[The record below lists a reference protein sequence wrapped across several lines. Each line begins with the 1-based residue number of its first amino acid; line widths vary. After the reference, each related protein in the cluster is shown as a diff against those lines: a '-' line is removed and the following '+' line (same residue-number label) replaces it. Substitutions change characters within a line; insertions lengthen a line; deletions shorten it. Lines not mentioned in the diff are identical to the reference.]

1 MATFMTTAFTAP
13 DRRKKVVTYGK
24 SSRPTP
30 APTSTSEPPSPD
42 RPRKQGITPHITSK
56 EDEAGRQ
63 NGNRKGPSRAATTSP
78 DIFDVPSE
86 DEFSAYSARAP
97 KKPLLKRRVPTEE
110 PGVVPANV
118 GALKTGKA
126 LGNTSASSRKA
137 EPARSAA
144 PSTAKSSQAIAQAPK
159 ASKPLVKSGE
169 VRNGIAGRHG
179 RMPQPGAVLGQD
191 GGDNHIAPRPI
202 AKAKVVPR
210 VTPAGSATKTRKPAK
225 IHSTLPSKSLSVRA
239 STKQSQVMDMDMDVF
254 DMPSSGDELA
264 PAPKV
269 SQRPPTVLEKE
280 LVKASKPSSDKYR
293 NDHTESDDSTSS
305 RKRKRKGSV
314 SATAPK
320 GKPADEQETGA
331 SLLQRSAKHHKKERA
346 IPAGHRPLQPS
357 AAKAA
362 VRAQNA
368 LPATNKPRRTRVRTV
383 PVLTQPSTTKTQS
396 SPAML
401 RAMLSG
407 RPKTQPSPIAEV
419 NESTVVEDGTMYE
432 IPDDMTTPRR
442 TASNS
447 ISGSIT
453 PRQKALFG
461 SLLGTASTTPPM
473 PSISK
478 LQLTDSKPKSLL
490 GALSRSKSELTPS
503 ARSQK
508 ATLITN
514 LKHVESSSDE
524 EASESESGSDGEVVA
539 QSRKVN
545 SDDKHKSVDGV
556 SRPRQIK
563 ASEEMDVDIDPAPA
577 PDSQTSQTSAF
588 NSRQRLTYAK
598 SRSYLQEANPE
609 DAFLM
614 SMDMDDPLTSAS
626 QMRDS
631 QTEEEEETSQVRPN
645 HELRRQGQNSTF
657 EWENLMLIDDI
668 SSKSISSIRRNGLLE
683 LCTKM
688 ADATYTHELL
698 DSSLVQQFLN
708 NLTSQGEIIFD
719 FTAAVATI
727 FILQAHPTFT
737 MLDQIYRSEHVAA
750 LSKLLDNNT
759 EVRKI
764 AKSRK
769 TNLSRIAQ
777 DSVTAFHS
785 TVLASHI
792 WSPQEPESVSPQ
804 LVAVKALDLLVLSLR
819 EAGNMDSII
828 DQDTLTK
835 LVDILHSSSERCR
848 IGKTTTE
855 DALVQRSIFS
865 ILEAV
870 SLTKQKPLIWSTRS
884 MQRLATSMSV
894 SFLNADA
901 PAITMAVKLCMNL
914 TNNKPKACDQFSEA
928 AFVQSLVQSIIERIN
943 FVQEALVETQRT
955 EALDTLILSLGAMI
969 NLTEHSDQAR
979 QNTDDGKQL
988 LETLVRTFV
997 EGSARTVQV
1006 SYSRTAARSIS
1017 TNITKATSMEE
1028 SQSSVAV
1035 GYLSVLLGNLCLN
1048 QSIQAKIRALLPGH
1062 HLVTLVD
1069 KIKEFVQVH
1078 EHANRK
1084 AKQYEDEEGQET
1096 WQNYTARIM
1105 LVVEQLERAEV

>member
-30 APTSTSEPPSPD
+30 APTATSEPPSPD
-42 RPRKQGITPHITSK
+42 RPRKQATTPHITSK
-56 EDEAGRQ
+56 KDEQRTP
-63 NGNRKGPSRAATTSP
+63 NGSHKGPSRAATTSP
-78 DIFDVPSE
+78 DIFDMPSD
-86 DEFSAYSARAP
+86 DEFSAYPARAL
-97 KKPLLKRRVPTEE
+97 KKPLLKRRVPAEG
-110 PGVVPANV
+110 PGVVPANA

-137 EPARSAA
+137 EPARPAASA
-144 PSTAKSSQAIAQAPK
+144 TAKPSQAIAQAPK
-159 ASKPLVKSGE
+159 APKPLVKSGE
-169 VRNGIAGRHG
+169 VPTGISGRRG
-179 RMPQPGAVLGQD
+179 RTPQPGAVLRQD
-191 GGDNHIAPRPI
+191 GGDRHIAPRPI

-210 VTPAGSATKTRKPAK
+210 ATPAVSAAKTQKPAK
-225 IHSTLPSKSLSVRA
+225 IHSTLPSRSSSVRA
-239 STKQSQVMDMDMDVF
+239 STKQSRDMDMDVF
-254 DMPSSGDELA
+254 DMPSLGDELA

-269 SQRPPTVLEKE
+269 SQRPPTILRKE
-280 LVKASKPSSDKYR
+280 SVKASKLSSDKHR
-293 NDHTESDDSTSS
+293 KDHTESDDSTSS

-314 SATAPK
+314 SSTALK
-320 GKPADEQETGA
+320 EKPVDEQETGA
-331 SLLQRSAKHHKKERA
+331 SLLQRSAKHHKREGA
-346 IPAGHRPLQPS
+346 TSPGHKPLPPS

-368 LPATNKPRRTRVRTV
+368 LPAIDKPRRTRVRTV
-383 PVLTQPSTTKTQS
+383 PVLTQPSTMKAQS
-396 SPAML
+396 APAML

-407 RPKTQPSPIAEV
+407 RPKTQPSPVAEV
-419 NESTVVEDGTMYE
+419 HESTVVEDDTMYE

-442 TASNS
+442 PASNS

-461 SLLGTASTTPPM
+461 SLLGTASKTPPM

-490 GALSRSKSELTPS
+490 GALSGSKSELTPS

-508 ATLITN
+508 AKLITN

-539 QSRKVN
+539 QPRKVN
-545 SDDKHKSVDGV
+545 SDDKYKSVGEV
-556 SRPRQIK
+556 SRPRQTK

-577 PDSQTSQTSAF
+577 ADSQTSQTSAF

-598 SRSYLQEANPE
+598 SRSYLQEAHPE
-609 DAFLM
+609 DDFLM

-626 QMRDS
+626 QTRDS
-631 QTEEEEETSQVRPN
+631 QTEEEEEASQVRPN

-708 NLTSQGEIIFD
+708 NLTSQGEVIFD

-727 FILQAHPTFT
+727 FMLQANPTFT
-737 MLDQIYRSEHVAA
+737 MLDQIHRSEHVAA
-750 LSKLLDNNT
+750 FSKLLDNNT

-792 WSPQEPESVSPQ
+792 WSPQKPESVSPQ
-804 LVAVKALDLLVLSLR
+804 LVAAKALELLVLNLR
-819 EAGNMDSII
+819 EAGNMGSII

-835 LVDILHSSSERCR
+835 LVDILYSSSERCR

-855 DALVQRSIFS
+855 DALVQRSILL

-870 SLTKQKPLIWSTRS
+870 SLTKQKPLTWSTRS

-894 SFLNADA
+894 SFQNADA
-901 PAITMAVKLCMNL
+901 PTITVAVKLCMNL

-943 FVQEALVETQRT
+943 SVQEALAETQRT

-988 LETLVRTFV
+988 LETLVKTFV
-997 EGSARTVQV
+997 EGSARTMQV
-1006 SYSRTAARSIS
+1006 S
-1017 TNITKATSMEE
+1017 
-1028 SQSSVAV
+1028 
-1035 GYLSVLLGNLCLN
+1035 
-1048 QSIQAKIRALLPGH
+1048 
-1062 HLVTLVD
+1062 
-1069 KIKEFVQVH
+1069 
-1078 EHANRK
+1078 
-1084 AKQYEDEEGQET
+1084 
-1096 WQNYTARIM
+1096 
-1105 LVVEQLERAEV
+1105 

>member
-42 RPRKQGITPHITSK
+42 RPRKQTTIPYITSK
-56 EDEAGRQ
+56 KDEEGTQ
-63 NGNRKGPSRAATTSP
+63 NGSRKGPPRAAITSP

-86 DEFSAYSARAP
+86 DEFSAYPARAL
-97 KKPLLKRRVPTEE
+97 KKPLLKRRVPAE
-110 PGVVPANV
+110 GVVPANGV
-118 GALKTGKA
+118 ALKNGKA
-126 LGNTSASSRKA
+126 SGNTSASSRKA

-144 PSTAKSSQAIAQAPK
+144 SSTAKPSQAIAQAPK
-159 ASKPLVKSGE
+159 APKPLAKSAE
-169 VRNGIAGRHG
+169 VPTGTSGR
-179 RMPQPGAVLGQD
+179 RAKTPQPGLVLGQD
-191 GGDNHIAPRPI
+191 GGDKYIAPRPI

-210 VTPAGSATKTRKPAK
+210 ATPAVSAPKTQKPAK
-225 IHSTLPSKSLSVRA
+225 IHSTLPSRNLLVKA
-239 STKQSQVMDMDMDVF
+239 PKKQSRDTDMDVF

-264 PAPKV
+264 PTSKV
-269 SQRPPTVLEKE
+269 SQRPPAVLRKE
-280 LVKASKPSSDKYR
+280 PVKASKSSSDKHMK
-293 NDHTESDDSTSS
+293 DHTESDDSSSS
-305 RKRKRKGSV
+305 RKRKRKGSI
-314 SATAPK
+314 SSTAPTR
-320 GKPADEQETGA
+320 KPTNEQVIGA
-331 SLLQRSAKHHKKERA
+331 SLLQRSAKHHKKEGA
-346 IPAGHRPLQPS
+346 ISPGHTPLPPS
-357 AAKAA
+357 AAKAT

-368 LPATNKPRRTRVRTV
+368 LPAINKPRRTRMRTV
-383 PVLTQPSTTKTQS
+383 PVLTQPPTTKTQS

-401 RAMLSG
+401 RTMLSE
-407 RPKTQPSPIAEV
+407 RPKTQTFPIAEV
-419 NESTVVEDGTMYE
+419 NEVTVVEDDTMYE

-442 TASNS
+442 PASNS

-461 SLLGTASTTPPM
+461 SLLGTASTTPSM

-478 LQLTDSKPKSLL
+478 LQLTDSKPRSLL

-508 ATLITN
+508 AKLITN

-524 EASESESGSDGEVVA
+524 EASDSESGSVGEVIA
-539 QSRKVN
+539 QSLNVN
-545 SDDKHKSVDGV
+545 SDGKHTSAGGV
-556 SRPRQIK
+556 SRARQIK
-563 ASEEMDVDIDPAPA
+563 DIESLNVDVDTATA
-577 PDSQTSQTSAF
+577 ADSQTSQTSAF
-588 NSRQRLTYAK
+588 NNRHKLTYAK

-614 SMDMDDPLTSAS
+614 SMDVDDPLTSAS
-626 QMRDS
+626 QTRDS
-631 QTEEEEETSQVRPN
+631 QTEEDEEASQVRPN
-645 HELRRQGQNSTF
+645 HELKRQGQNSTF

-668 SSKSISSIRRNGLLE
+668 SSKSINSIRRNGLLE

-688 ADATYTHELL
+688 ADPTYTHELL

-727 FILQAHPTFT
+727 FMLRANPTYT
-737 MLDQIYRSEHVAA
+737 TLDQIYRSEHVASF
-750 LSKLLDNNT
+750 SKLLDNNV

-764 AKSRK
+764 AKGRK

-777 DSVTAFHS
+777 DSVTAFRS
-785 TVLASHI
+785 TILASHI
-792 WSPQEPESVSPQ
+792 WSPQDLESVSPQ
-804 LVAVKALDLLVLSLR
+804 LIAVKALDLLVLSLR

-828 DQDTLTK
+828 DQDTLIK
-835 LVDILHSSSERCR
+835 LVDILHSFSERHK
-848 IGKTTTE
+848 IGKTITE
-855 DALVQRSIFS
+855 DGVVQCSILS

-870 SLTKQKPLIWSTRS
+870 SLAKQKPLVWSTHS

-894 SFLNADA
+894 SFQNADA
-901 PAITMAVKLCMNL
+901 PTTTTAVKLCMNL
-914 TNNKPKACDQFSEA
+914 TNNKPKACDQFSQA

-943 FVQEALVETQRT
+943 FVQEALAETQRT
-955 EALDTLILSLGAMI
+955 EVLDTLILSLGAMI

-979 QNTDDGKQL
+979 QNIDDGKQL
-988 LETLVRTFV
+988 LEKLVKTFV
-997 EGSARTVQV
+997 EGSARTMQV
-1006 SYSRTAARSIS
+1006 SHRHTATENIS
-1017 TNITKATSMEE
+1017 TDTTKATSMEE

-1084 AKQYEDEEGQET
+1084 AKQYEGEEGQET

-1105 LVVEQLERAEV
+1105 LVVEQLEKAEI